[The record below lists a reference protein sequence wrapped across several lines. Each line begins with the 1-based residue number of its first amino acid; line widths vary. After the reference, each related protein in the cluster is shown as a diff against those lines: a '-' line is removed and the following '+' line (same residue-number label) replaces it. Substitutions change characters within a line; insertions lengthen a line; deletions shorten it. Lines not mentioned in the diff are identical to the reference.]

1 MRPLLLVAA
10 VLLVQGCAAAP
21 ARPVS
26 DADRS
31 RFLFMAVLEGLWE
44 DGADPALLQ
53 PLLQKPLDHFVP
65 KCPVCT
71 PVAHAFR
78 VYVESTDVPVFEAR
92 GAAFPREIAE
102 GLRSSKRA
110 DRLKAL
116 ESLVARYVARRF
128 ERLSLS
134 ADEREEMRRQI
145 EAGKKDGMAQLGPDF
160 GTSCPS
166 CSGAT
171 RVR

>member
-1 MRPLLLVAA
+1 VRPFLVVPAI
-10 VLLVQGCAAAP
+10 LLVQGCATAP
-21 ARPVS
+21 RPVS

-44 DGADPALLQ
+44 DGADPSLLQ
-53 PLLQKPLDHFVP
+53 PLLQKPREHFVP
-65 KCPVCT
+65 KCPLCT
-71 PVAHAFR
+71 PVAHAFQ
-78 VYVESTDVPVFEAR
+78 VYAQSTDVPVFEAR
-92 GAAFPREIAE
+92 GDSFPRELAE
-102 GLRSSKRA
+102 GLRNAERGE
-110 DRLKAL
+110 RLKAL

-128 ERLSLS
+128 ERSNLS
-134 ADEREEMRRQI
+134 AETRHEMRLQL